1 MDQYAESPGHSTHCC
16 METLHPLSTS
26 SIVARHL
33 LYLMVQGKVTMTVH
47 LDATPST
54 LSLPPAPHLHHPPI
68 LCRVPFLRQPSQ
80 FFLAWDR
87 HRIMLALILGGF
99 VYEKLDAST
108 YI

>member
-33 LYLMVQGKVTMTVH
+33 LYLMVQGKVTVTIH

-54 LSLPPAPHLHHPPI
+54 LSLPPAPHLHHPPHFMPSA
-68 LCRVPFLRQPSQ
+68 LSAATVP
-80 FFLAWDR
+80 
-87 HRIMLALILGGF
+87 IYLGLGQAPNNAGSHTRW
-99 VYEKLDAST
+99 LGL
-108 YI
+108 